1 MPAIEGQSIAAVS
14 PGSECP
20 RPPVPIGP
28 LGLFLLPEM
37 AVMMTNVQKETKERC
52 TQDQTPRE
60 IGNSPAPKQF
70 PRPDSRLS
78 SPTAVSRQ
86 PRRVEYEQVGAL
98 KDRLRGSYN
107 PQRPIGRR
115 RFVAQS
121 LCAIWQSAGAPTLLR
136 IVWEGN
142 QKIRHGGRMRS
153 SKKCYSTIGT
163 IMLALVFST
172 TA

>member
-28 LGLFLLPEM
+28 LVLFLFLFLFLLLLPEM

-98 KDRLRGSYN
+98 KDGSLD
-107 PQRPIGRR
+107 
-115 RFVAQS
+115 AS
-121 LCAIWQSAGAPTLLR
+121 HHL
-136 IVWEGN
+136 
-142 QKIRHGGRMRS
+142 
-153 SKKCYSTIGT
+153 
-163 IMLALVFST
+163 
-172 TA
+172 